1 MENMTISVQG
11 DVLRIEVDLRQESGF
26 TRAGNV
32 CIGTTG
38 GNINLPGPDGNLR
51 GEIVNC
57 TVWRK
62 TKPSERARGAISFKK
77 PSFL

>member
-1 MENMTISVQG
+1 MKISVQG
-11 DVLRIEVDLRQESGF
+11 DVLRIEVDLSQESGF

-32 CIGTTG
+32 CVGTTG
-38 GNINLPGPDGNLR
+38 GNVNLPGPDGSLR
-51 GEIVNC
+51 PEIVNC

-62 TKPSERARGAISFKK
+62 TKPSEKARGVVSLKK